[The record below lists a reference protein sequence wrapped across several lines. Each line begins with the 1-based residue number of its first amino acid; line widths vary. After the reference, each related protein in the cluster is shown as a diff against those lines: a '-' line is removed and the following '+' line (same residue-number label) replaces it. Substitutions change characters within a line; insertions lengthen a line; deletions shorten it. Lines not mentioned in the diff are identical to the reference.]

1 VTQDKECG
9 GTVRILIVDDHAVVG
24 GGLRQF
30 LGSVGGFEIGGEA
43 RTGAEALARIK
54 DEHWD
59 LLLLDIGLP
68 DMNGI
73 EVLKQVK
80 RNCPQLPVLVFS
92 MYAEDDYALAALD
105 AGAVGYLPKDSAP
118 DEILAAIRR
127 ASAGERYLSPMLAE
141 KLLNGTVLSARKLL
155 HDALSAREFEVMRML
170 SQGLSLTEIA
180 ECLHLSPK
188 TVSTYRARVLEKLG
202 LRHNA
207 DITRYVLK
215 HKIAQ

>member
-1 VTQDKECG
+1 
-9 GTVRILIVDDHAVVG
+9 
-24 GGLRQF
+24 
-30 LGSVGGFEIGGEA
+30 
-43 RTGAEALARIK
+43 
-54 DEHWD
+54 
-59 LLLLDIGLP
+59 
-68 DMNGI
+68 
-73 EVLKQVK
+73 
-80 RNCPQLPVLVFS
+80 

-141 KLLNGTVLSARKLL
+141 KLLNGTVLSARQLL

>member
-1 VTQDKECG
+1 
-9 GTVRILIVDDHAVVG
+9 
-24 GGLRQF
+24 
-30 LGSVGGFEIGGEA
+30 
-43 RTGAEALARIK
+43 
-54 DEHWD
+54 
-59 LLLLDIGLP
+59 
-68 DMNGI
+68 MNGI